1 MIKLFQKTETEKY
14 IIIKILFIKI
24 TFKKKSPKS
33 DIDAIVWWIPF
44 KNLRNAI
51 RNIYYEYKNN
61 LNQANGRIDNLYSDM
76 HRRFDDLYSFMWDRF
91 LTIENNFNEQKKE
104 LLISRNLNYQSLLED
119 KRIYFENIKNM
130 PLVSVIIPVYNI
142 GEKYLRHCLESV
154 INQSYKNIEIIIV
167 NDCSEF
173 EDDEKIILEYASK
186 DNRIKYIKHKEN
198 MGDGAARMT
207 GLKEAKGYSILFMD
221 GDDYAALNLLEVAMS
236 EMVKNNVDIVCYNF
250 FVVREENNK
259 IEFNNSYYS
268 NIPYQ
273 ILYGE
278 SILDLFCN
286 LNNNIGWNLWSKL
299 FKREIL
305 LELGFDNI
313 IRYRGKDLNYLF
325 KILLKA
331 KSMAYIPLNLYFY
344 IESRNN
350 SITNINKL
358 KDNYFTD
365 MYYIFADM
373 FDFVSKESNERIT
386 KLFAMNFF
394 YLYYNALDFDRREVR
409 EENHFINLFKKVI
422 LDLIDYG
429 AIDKNQ
435 LLENV
440 KNITNDENLIN
451 WLSGIYDNN
460 INTGQKNYGVNIFN
474 FTNKS
479 GNFKTVALYFDAGIG
494 DYLML
499 RPLLPFI
506 RKYYSS
512 EKIIFIGNNRFDDVV
527 CFFDKDYIDEYIYY
541 DGDNKYA
548 YDSKMDFFKN
558 IYYDVLISPYYLV
571 NEWVNNNLSLIKA
584 KEKIAS
590 FGGLIA
596 MSQRQRVKT
605 AQNYTK
611 IIYPSENDM
620 FELYRNIEFF
630 ENLFNEK
637 IVIDDISIDL
647 KEEDFKNID
656 FNFNERY
663 AIIFPSATDINRQW
677 DYKNFQL
684 VCEHLYKKYKIVSY
698 IAGSESDKALA
709 NKIIGNRKYII
720 YICGKYKLHEVFY
733 IFNKSKIVVTN
744 DSGGYHIAM
753 SVSDN
758 IIVISSGGSF
768 IRFIS
773 YPKEIIKNKVVSTPL
788 PNNSK
793 NNKYLEYYYD
803 RDFLNTISAKTI
815 CDLIDDKHCGK
826 LM

>member
-1 MIKLFQKTETEKY
+1 MIKLFQKYETDKY

-24 TFKKKSPKS
+24 TFKKKNPKS
-33 DIDAIVWWIPF
+33 DIDAVVWWIPF
-44 KNLRNAI
+44 KSLRDAVRKVLIRMDNIQNQINDLRYNLSLYNKKI
-51 RNIYYEYKNN
+51 N
-61 LNQANGRIDNLYSDM
+61 LKINDSSYCM
-76 HRRFDDLYSFMWDRF
+76 Y
-91 LTIENNFNEQKKE
+91 
-104 LLISRNLNYQSLLED
+104 LNYD
-119 KRIYFENIKNM
+119 KEILKKVYPPYI
-130 PLVSVIIPVYNI
+130 SIIVPIFNI
-142 GEKYLRHCLESV
+142 GKEYLTNCLNSL
-154 INQSYKNIEIIIV
+154 INQTLKEIEIILI
-167 NDCSEF
+167 NDCSINH
-173 EDDEKIILEYASK
+173 EDDIICKEYALRDK
-186 DNRIKYIKHKEN
+186 RIKYIKHKEN
-198 MGDGAARMT
+198 KGSGRARMT
-207 GLKEAKGYSILFMD
+207 GLKEATGYAIGFVD
-221 GDDYAALNLLEVAMS
+221 PDDMISHNHCEIVVSQML
-236 EMVKNNVDIVCYNF
+236 KNNVDIVSFDYYWVENKMDYYVSEHRYDNNFIYGKFIFETLCSKEKIYGQLWDKIYKKDLLIKLGDNLIPEKISGQDQAASFKIMYNANSF
-250 FVVREENNK
+250 LYIPVV
-259 IEFNNSYYS
+259 
-268 NIPYQ
+268 
-273 ILYGE
+273 LYHHNRHPE
-278 SILDLFCN
+278 SITETNTEKFIKDRYKIAQYIVEYSLD
-286 LNNNIGWNLWSKL
+286 NNIFDLYKENVEDYLLYTIISSLSYFINKKLQARPELTERLNGLFVELIIYFLDNNYISKERFEL
-299 FKREIL
+299 FILKLSSGEIQ
-305 LELGFDNI
+305 N
-313 IRYRGKDLNYLF
+313 NYLF
-325 KILLKA
+325 EICL
-331 KSMAYIPLNLYFY
+331 I
-344 IESRNN
+344 
-350 SITNINKL
+350 
-358 KDNYFTD
+358 
-365 MYYIFADM
+365 
-373 FDFVSKESNERIT
+373 V
-386 KLFAMNFF
+386 
-394 YLYYNALDFDRREVR
+394 
-409 EENHFINLFKKVI
+409 KK
-422 LDLIDYG
+422 
-429 AIDKNQ
+429 N
-435 LLENV
+435 
-440 KNITNDENLIN
+440 
-451 WLSGIYDNN
+451 YDNN
-460 INTGQKNYGVNIFN
+460 INTGQKSYGVNILN

-558 IYYDVLISPYYLV
+558 ICYDVLISPYYLV

-647 KEEDFKNID
+647 KEEDFNNID

-677 DYKNFQL
+677 NYKNFQL

-720 YICGKYKLHEVFY
+720 SICGKYKLHEVFY

-758 IIVISSGGSF
+758 IIVISSGANF
-768 IRFIS
+768 IRFTD
-773 YPKEIIKNKVVSTPL
+773 YPKQFKENKIISTPI
-788 PNNSK
+788 PDK
-793 NNKYLEYYYD
+793 AKEFKYIEYYYD

-826 LM
+826 LNINR

>member
-61 LNQANGRIDNLYSDM
+61 LNQANCRIDNLYSDM
-76 HRRFDDLYSFMWDRF
+76 HRRFDDLYPFMWDRF
-91 LTIENNFNEQKKE
+91 WTLQNNFNEQKKE
-104 LLISRNLNYQSLLED
+104 LLISRNLNYQSHCED
-119 KRIYFENIKNM
+119 KKLYFEHIKNM

-142 GEKYLRHCLESV
+142 GEKYLRQCLESV

-167 NDCSEF
+167 NDCSAF
-173 EDDEKIILEYASK
+173 EEDEKICLEYASK
-186 DNRIKYIKHKEN
+186 DGRIKYIKHKEN
-198 MGDGAARMT
+198 MGDGVARMT
-207 GLKEAKGYSILFMD
+207 GLKEAKGYSVLFMD
-221 GDDYAALNLLEVAMS
+221 GDDYVALNLLEVAMS

-250 FVVREENNK
+250 FIVREENNK
-259 IEFNNSYYS
+259 IYFNNSYYKDV
-268 NIPYQ
+268 PYQ
-273 ILYGE
+273 IVYGKNIME
-278 SILDLFCN
+278 LFCN

-305 LELGFDNI
+305 LKLGFDNT
-313 IRYRGKDLNYLF
+313 IRYRGKDLNYFF
-325 KILLKA
+325 KILSKA
-331 KSMAYIPLNLYFY
+331 RSMSYIPLNLYFY

-358 KDNYFTD
+358 KDGYFTD

-373 FDFVSKESNERIT
+373 FDFVNKESNEQIT

-394 YLYYNALDFDRREVR
+394 YLYYNALDFDRREAR

-440 KNITNDENLIN
+440 KSITNDKNLIN
-451 WLSGIYDNN
+451 WLAGIDNN
-460 INTGQKNYGVNIFN
+460 IDTLQKSYGINIIN

-479 GNFKTVALYFDAGIG
+479 DNQKTVALYFDAGIG

-499 RPLLPFI
+499 RPLLPII
-506 RKYYSS
+506 REYY
-512 EKIIFIGNNRFDDVV
+512 KNCKLTFIGNDRFDDVV
-527 CFFDKDYIDEYIYY
+527 CYFDKDYIDEYIYY
-541 DGDNKYA
+541 DGDNKYS
-548 YDSKMDFFKN
+548 YDAKIDFFKN
-558 IYYDVLISPYYLV
+558 VSYDILISPYYLTDGFL
-571 NEWVNNNLSLIKA
+571 NNNIQLIKA

-590 FGGLIA
+590 FGGLLT
-596 MSQRQRVKT
+596 MSQRQRVKN

-611 IIYPSENDM
+611 IIYPSEKDM

-637 IVIDDISIDL
+637 IIINDISIDL

-684 VCEHLYKKYKIVSY
+684 VCEHLYKKYKIISFIV
-698 IAGSESDKALA
+698 GSENDKDLA
-709 NKIIGNRKYII
+709 SKIIGNRKYII
-720 YICGKYKLHEVFY
+720 SICGKYKLHEVFY

-768 IRFIS
+768 TRFIS
-773 YPKEIIKNKVVSTPL
+773 YPKEIIKNKIVSIPL
-788 PNNSK
+788 PDNFK
-793 NNKYLEYYYD
+793 NDKYLEYYYD

-815 CDLIDDKHCGK
+815 CDLIDEKHNIK
-826 LM
+826 LL

>member
-1 MIKLFQKTETEKY
+1 MIKLFERIETEKY

-24 TFKKKSPKS
+24 TIKKKM
-33 DIDAIVWWIPF
+33 
-44 KNLRNAI
+44 
-51 RNIYYEYKNN
+51 YEINN
-61 LNQANGRIDNLYSDM
+61 KIDNLSNIVYETK
-76 HRRFDDLYSFMWDRF
+76 R
-91 LTIENNFNEQKKE
+91 E
-104 LLISRNLNYQSLLED
+104 LLISRQLYTKL
-119 KRIYFENIKNM
+119 FENRFDKLDNF

-167 NDCSEF
+167 NDCSAF
-173 EDDEKIILEYASK
+173 EEDEKIILEYASK
-186 DNRIKYIKHKEN
+186 DSRIKYIKHKEN
-198 MGDGAARMT
+198 MGDGVARMT
-207 GLKEAKGYSILFMD
+207 GLKEAKGYSVLFMD

-250 FVVREENNK
+250 FIVREENNK
-259 IEFNNSYYS
+259 IYFNNSYYKDV
-268 NIPYQ
+268 PYQ
-273 ILYGE
+273 IVYGKNIME
-278 SILDLFCN
+278 LFCN

-305 LELGFDNI
+305 LKLGFDNT
-313 IRYRGKDLNYLF
+313 IRYRGKDLNYFF

-331 KSMAYIPLNLYFY
+331 QSMAYIPLNLYFY

-358 KDNYFTD
+358 KDGYFTD
-365 MYYIFADM
+365 MYSVYSDM
-373 FDFVSKESNERIT
+373 FDFVNKETNSRIT
-386 KLFAMNFF
+386 KLLASNFLW
-394 YLYYNALDFDRREVR
+394 LYYEALNFDNAKVR
-409 EENHFINLFKKVI
+409 EENHFINIFKKVI

-435 LLENV
+435 LLNNV
-440 KNITNDENLIN
+440 KNITNDTNLIN
-451 WLSGIYDNN
+451 WLAGIDNN
-460 INTGQKNYGVNIFN
+460 IDTLQKSYGINIIN

-479 GNFKTVALYFDAGIG
+479 DNQKTVALYFDSGIG

-506 RKYYSS
+506 RKYYSN
-512 EKIIFIGNNRFDDVV
+512 EKIIFMGNDRFDDVV
-527 CFFDKDYIDEYIYY
+527 CYFDKDYIDEYIYY
-541 DGDNKYA
+541 DGDNKYS
-548 YDSKMDFFKN
+548 YDAKIDFFKN
-558 IYYDVLISPYYLV
+558 VSYDILISPYYLTDGFL
-571 NEWVNNNLSLIKA
+571 NNNIQLIKA

-590 FGGLIA
+590 FGGLLT
-596 MSQRQRVKT
+596 MSQRQRVKS

-611 IIYPSENDM
+611 IIYPSEKDM

-637 IVIDDISIDL
+637 IIINDISIDL

-684 VCEHLYKKYKIVSY
+684 VCEHLYKKYKIISFIV
-698 IAGSESDKALA
+698 GSENDKALA
-709 NKIIGNRKYII
+709 SKIIGNRKYII
-720 YICGKYKLHEVFY
+720 SICGKYKLHEVFY

-758 IIVISSGGSF
+758 IIVISSGANF
-768 IRFIS
+768 IRFTN
-773 YPKEIIKNKVVSTPL
+773 YPKQFKENKIVSTPI
-788 PNNSK
+788 PDK
-793 NNKYLEYYYD
+793 AKEFKYIEYYYD
-803 RDFLNTISAKTI
+803 RDFLNTISAETI
-815 CDLIDDKHCGK
+815 CDLIDEKHNIK
-826 LM
+826 LL

>member
-1 MIKLFQKTETEKY
+1 MIKFFQKSETDKY
-14 IIIKILFIKI
+14 IIIKILFVKI
-24 TFKKKSPKS
+24 SIRKKSLKS
-33 DIDAIVWWIPF
+33 DIDFIAQWIPF
-44 KNLRNAI
+44 RSLRDAI
-51 RNIYYEYKNN
+51 KNIYYQSINLGTEIQKEIYITRQLYSKLLIENKFNNSNN
-61 LNQANGRIDNLYSDM
+61 L
-76 HRRFDDLYSFMWDRF
+76 
-91 LTIENNFNEQKKE
+91 
-104 LLISRNLNYQSLLED
+104 
-119 KRIYFENIKNM
+119 
-130 PLVSVIIPVYNI
+130 PLVSIIIPVYNI
-142 GEKYLRHCLESV
+142 GEKYLRQCLESV

-167 NDCSEF
+167 NDCSVF
-173 EDDEKIILEYASK
+173 EEDEKIILEYASK

-207 GLKEAKGYSILFMD
+207 GLKEAKGYSVLFAD
-221 GDDYAALNLLEVAMS
+221 GDDYMSLDLIEIAIS
-236 EMVKNNVDIVCYNF
+236 EMIKNNVDIVCYNF
-250 FVVREENNK
+250 FIVREENNK
-259 IEFNNSYYS
+259 IEFNNSYYK

-273 ILYGE
+273 VLYGE
-278 SILDLFCN
+278 SVIELFCN
-286 LNNNIGWNLWSKL
+286 LNNNIGWNLWNKL

-305 LELGFDNI
+305 LELGFNNI
-313 IRYRGKDLNYLF
+313 PLRYRGKDLNYLF
-325 KILLKA
+325 KIFSKS
-331 KSMAYIPLNLYFY
+331 KSMVYIPLNLYFY

-365 MYYIFADM
+365 IYYIFLDM
-373 FDFVSKESNERIT
+373 FDFLNKEQNEQIT
-386 KLFAMNFF
+386 KLFAMNLI
-394 YLYYNALDFDRREVR
+394 YLYYNALDFDSRKIR
-409 EENHFINLFKKVI
+409 EENHFINIFKKVI

-429 AIDKNQ
+429 AINKNQ

-440 KNITNDENLIN
+440 KNITNDKNLIN
-451 WLSGIYDNN
+451 WLANIQNNN
-460 INTGQKNYGVNIFN
+460 IDALQKSYGIKIIN

-479 GNFKTVALYFDAGIG
+479 YNEKTIALYFDAGIG

-506 RKYYSS
+506 REYY
-512 EKIIFIGNNRFDDVV
+512 KNCKLIFIGNNRFKDVLSY
-527 CFFDKDYIDEYIYY
+527 FDKDYIDEYIYY
-541 DGDNKYA
+541 DGDNKYL
-548 YDSKMDFFKN
+548 YDAKRDFFKN
-558 IYYDVLISPYYLV
+558 ICYDVLIYPYFLVTEYLQ
-571 NEWVNNNLSLIKA
+571 NNLSLIKS

-590 FGGLIA
+590 FGGLLT

-611 IIYPSENDM
+611 IIYPNEKDM

-630 ENLFNEK
+630 EQLFNQR
-637 IVIDDISIDL
+637 ITINDISINL

-677 DYKNFQL
+677 DYKKFQF
-684 VCEHLYKKYKIVSY
+684 VCEHIYKKYKMTSY
-698 IAGSESDKALA
+698 IVGGEDDKELA

-720 YICGKYKLHEVFY
+720 SICGKYKLHEVFY

-758 IIVISSGGSF
+758 VIVISSGASF
-768 IRFIS
+768 IRFID
-773 YPKEIIKNKVVSTPL
+773 YPKQFKENKIISTPI
-788 PNNSK
+788 PDK
-793 NNKYLEYYYD
+793 AKEFKYIEYYYD

-815 CDLIDDKHCGK
+815 CDLIDEKHYAK

>member
-1 MIKLFQKTETEKY
+1 MIKFFEKSETDKY

-24 TFKKKSPKS
+24 TFKKK
-33 DIDAIVWWIPF
+33 F
-44 KNLRNAI
+44 
-51 RNIYYEYKNN
+51 YEINN
-61 LNQANGRIDNLYSDM
+61 KIDNLVYEIKKEIYIS
-76 HRRFDDLYSFMWDRF
+76 RQLYS
-91 LTIENNFNEQKKE
+91 NNIQ
-104 LLISRNLNYQSLLED
+104 NLNNQ
-119 KRIYFENIKNM
+119 F
-130 PLVSVIIPVYNI
+130 LVSVIIPVYNI
-142 GEKYLRHCLESV
+142 GEKYLRHCLESI

-173 EDDEKIILEYASK
+173 EEDEKIILEYASK

-198 MGDGAARMT
+198 MGDGVARMT
-207 GLKEAKGYSILFMD
+207 GLKEAKGYSVLFMD

-236 EMVKNNVDIVCYNF
+236 EMIKNDVDIVCYNF

-259 IEFNNSYYS
+259 IEFNNSYYKD
-268 NIPYQ
+268 IPYQ
-273 ILYGE
+273 VLYGE
-278 SILDLFCN
+278 SVLDLFCN

-313 IRYRGKDLNYLF
+313 IRYRGKDLNYFF
-325 KILLKA
+325 KILTKSR
-331 KSMAYIPLNLYFY
+331 SMAYIPLNLYFY

-365 MYYIFADM
+365 MYYIFVDM
-373 FDFVSKESNERIT
+373 FDFLSKESNERIT

-394 YLYYNALDFDRREVR
+394 YLYYNALDFDRRGIR
-409 EENHFINLFKKVI
+409 EENHFINLYRQII
-422 LDLIDYG
+422 LDLVDYG

-440 KNITNDENLIN
+440 KSITNDENLIN
-451 WLSGIYDNN
+451 WLDKEV
-460 INTGQKNYGVNIFN
+460 INMNLCGGGVNDIK

-479 GNFKTVALYFDAGIG
+479 GNIKTVALYFDAGIG
-494 DYLML
+494 DYLTL

-506 RKYYSS
+506 RKYYSN
-512 EKIIFIGNNRFDDVV
+512 EKITFIGNNRFKDVI
-527 CFFDKDYIDEYIYY
+527 CYFDKDYIDEYVYY
-541 DGDNKYA
+541 DGDNKYECDA
-548 YDSKMDFFKN
+548 KRDFFKN
-558 IYYDVLISPYYLV
+558 ICYDILISPYYLV
-571 NEWVNNNLSLIKA
+571 NEWVDNNLSLIRA

-590 FGGLIA
+590 FGGLLV

-611 IIYPSENDM
+611 IIYPSEKDM
-620 FELYRNIEFF
+620 FELYRNVEFF
-630 ENLFNEK
+630 EDLFNDK
-637 IVIDDISIDL
+637 ITIDDISIDL

-677 DYKNFQL
+677 DYKNFQF
-684 VCEHLYKKYKIVSY
+684 VCEHIYKKYKMISFIV
-698 IAGSESDKALA
+698 GGESDKDLA

-720 YICGKYKLHEVFY
+720 SICGKYKLHEAFY

-758 IIVISSGGSF
+758 VIVISSGANF
-768 IRFIS
+768 IRFTD
-773 YPKEIIKNKVVSTPL
+773 YPKRFKENKIVSTPV
-788 PNNSK
+788 PQNAF
-793 NNKYLEYYYD
+793 NKPYIEYYYD
-803 RDFLNTISAKTI
+803 RDFLNTISAKSI
-815 CDLIDDKHCGK
+815 CDLIDEKHSIK
-826 LM
+826 LCDL

>member
-1 MIKLFQKTETEKY
+1 MIKLFERIETEKY

-24 TFKKKSPKS
+24 TFKKKPPKS

-51 RNIYYEYKNN
+51 RNIYNEINN
-61 LNQANGRIDNLYSDM
+61 LYPFMRDRFNEMQKEIYISRQLYSK
-76 HRRFDDLYSFMWDRF
+76 LS
-91 LTIENNFNEQKKE
+91 ENKFK
-104 LLISRNLNYQSLLED
+104 NLNNQ
-119 KRIYFENIKNM
+119 

-142 GEKYLRHCLESV
+142 GEKYLRQCLESA

-173 EDDEKIILEYASK
+173 EEDERIILEYVSK
-186 DNRIKYIKHKEN
+186 DGRIKYIKHKEN
-198 MGDGAARMT
+198 MGDGVARMT
-207 GLKEAKGYSILFMD
+207 GLKEAKGYSVLFMD
-221 GDDYAALNLLEVAMS
+221 GDDYVALNLLEVAMS
-236 EMVKNNVDIVCYNF
+236 EMIKNNVDIVCYNF
-250 FVVREENNK
+250 FIVREENNK
-259 IEFNNSYYS
+259 IYFNNSYYKDV
-268 NIPYQ
+268 PYQ
-273 ILYGE
+273 IVYGKNIME
-278 SILDLFCN
+278 LFCN

-305 LELGFDNI
+305 LKLGFDNT
-313 IRYRGKDLNYLF
+313 IRYRGKDLNYFF
-325 KILLKA
+325 KILSKA
-331 KSMAYIPLNLYFY
+331 RSMSYIPLNLYFY

-358 KDNYFTD
+358 KDGYFTD

-373 FDFVSKESNERIT
+373 FDFVNKESNEQIT

-394 YLYYNALDFDRREVR
+394 YLYYNALDFDRREAR

-440 KNITNDENLIN
+440 KSITNDKNLIN
-451 WLSGIYDNN
+451 WLAGIDNN
-460 INTGQKNYGVNIFN
+460 IDTLQKSYGINIIN

-479 GNFKTVALYFDAGIG
+479 DNQKTVALYFDAGIG

-499 RPLLPFI
+499 RPLLPII
-506 RKYYSS
+506 REYY
-512 EKIIFIGNNRFDDVV
+512 KNCKLTFIGNNRFDDVV
-527 CFFDKDYIDEYIYY
+527 CYFDKDYIDEYIYY
-541 DGDNKYA
+541 GGDNKYS
-548 YDSKMDFFKN
+548 YDAKIDFFKN
-558 IYYDVLISPYYLV
+558 VSYDILISPYYLTDGFL
-571 NEWVNNNLSLIKA
+571 NNNIQLIKA

-590 FGGLIA
+590 FGGLLT

-611 IIYPSENDM
+611 IIYPSEKDM

-637 IVIDDISIDL
+637 IIINDISIDL

-684 VCEHLYKKYKIVSY
+684 VCEHLYKKYKIISFIV
-698 IAGSESDKALA
+698 GSENDKDLA
-709 NKIIGNRKYII
+709 SKIIRNRKYII
-720 YICGKYKLHEVFY
+720 SICGKYKLHEVFY

-768 IRFIS
+768 TRFIS
-773 YPKEIIKNKVVSTPL
+773 YPKEIIKNKIVSIPL
-788 PNNSK
+788 PDNFK
-793 NNKYLEYYYD
+793 NDKYLEYYYD

-815 CDLIDDKHCGK
+815 CDLIDEKHNIK
-826 LM
+826 LL